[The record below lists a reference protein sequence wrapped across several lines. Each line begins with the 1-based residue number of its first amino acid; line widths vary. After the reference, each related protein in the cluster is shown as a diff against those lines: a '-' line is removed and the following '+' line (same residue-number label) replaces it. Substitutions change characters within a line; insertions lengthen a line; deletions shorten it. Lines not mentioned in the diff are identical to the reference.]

1 MLLALVAFFGC
12 VKGET
17 HKCEILMFE
26 NNTLVCGLKAPC
38 SCPHPQELPSPGSSP
53 PYFVAQAPSMAEGS
67 RMMLCVMV
75 LTVLAF
81 NPLASLSPP
90 PARPTVGD
98 VPGRTILEEQSQAGG
113 VCVFTSFS
121 FTFLRS

>member
-1 MLLALVAFFGC
+1 
-12 VKGET
+12 
-17 HKCEILMFE
+17 
-26 NNTLVCGLKAPC
+26 
-38 SCPHPQELPSPGSSP
+38 
-53 PYFVAQAPSMAEGS
+53 MAEGS

-81 NPLASLSPP
+81 NPLASLSPA

-113 VCVFTSFS
+113 VCLQAFHSPFKLRLNHYHLVLGLCILS
-121 FTFLRS
+121 TFI